1 MFYRFNWFSFIYY
14 MNLRT
19 MYIDNCKL
27 KKTRNRLIGCSVK
40 INEIVKKKNLY
51 LQLIFYYEYFYQ
63 GFAIY

>member
-1 MFYRFNWFSFIYY
+1 
-14 MNLRT
+14 MNPRT

-27 KKTRNRLIGCSVK
+27 KKTRNRFMGYSVK
-40 INEIVKKKNLY
+40 INEIDKKKNLY

>member
-1 MFYRFNWFSFIYY
+1 

-51 LQLIFYYEYFYQ
+51 LQLIFYYEYFDQ